1 MNIGQYKDGAPK
13 IRIDGKQRLS
23 VPDATVALVC
33 SVTGATLGPLLLA
46 IAHIRQ
52 NMRGG
57 KLVLMVRWLQFS
69 TDDRFENHSNQFDP
83 HCPTAGTVVGILLE
97 AVGPLGDVVVL
108 DLHNP
113 ATRYSGGRTVHIVSV
128 MPSLLRAAEE
138 EAAAASSRIGHVLA
152 PDAGA
157 ANRFREELKE
167 YLDALAICHKMRDPV
182 TGESRTTFPPG
193 GPPPVGGYAV
203 GFDDIG
209 RSCKTAMDA
218 TDRYRER
225 VESEH
230 PGKVE
235 GVMWAIVHA
244 DFVDGG
250 LELLAKAI
258 KEGRISHALFSDSNP
273 QWTQAI
279 LDAGMRVVSCAPAFV
294 EYLMPGLVPNDG

>member
-1 MNIGQYKDGAPK
+1 MDIGQFRDGAPR
-13 IRIDGKQRLS
+13 IRIDGKQCLS
-23 VPDATVALVC
+23 EPCVTVALVC
-33 SVTGATLGPLLLA
+33 SVTGATLGPLLIA
-46 IAHIRQ
+46 ITHIRQ

-57 KLVLMVRWLQFS
+57 KLVLLVRWLQFS

-83 HCPTAGTVVGILLE
+83 HCPTAGTVIGFLLE

-113 ATRYSGGRTVHIVSV
+113 ATRYSGGRTVHIVSI
-128 MPSLLRAAEE
+128 MPRLLRAAEE
-138 EAAAASSRIGHVLA
+138 AAAEASSCVGHVMA

-157 ANRFREELKE
+157 ANRFREELKA
-167 YLDALAICHKMRDPV
+167 YIAWLVICHKMRDPV

-193 GPPPVGGYAV
+193 GPPPIGGYAV

-209 RSCKTAMDA
+209 RSCKTALDA
-218 TDRYRER
+218 TDRYLER

-230 PGKVE
+230 PGKIK

-258 KEGRISHALFSDSNP
+258 GEGRISHALFSDSNP

-279 LDAGMRVVSCAPAFV
+279 LDAGMRVVSCAPVFV
-294 EYLMPGLVPNDG
+294 DYLMPRL